1 MNNIQYSFRIRV
13 GQFLTKMGIGMRAKL
28 IIIFLTVQVLP
39 LLIITI
45 LALHQIGVLG
55 KVLNEIAVEDASA
68 ALNQNAV
75 ENIERM
81 STETASEVA
90 NFLYGRDDD
99 IRYLASIEPTVE
111 NFRAFAENQTRHV
124 IDRGEWVLAEDGQS
138 WEQVNPPA
146 KNNEEGISTNR
157 ENNDMDGFNYR
168 PGEVYPY
175 TSVPLYDEITF
186 LDLDG
191 VEVVKYVTPNSTKVN
206 YPMSSELKDVS
217 DRLNTYVKAE
227 TYFDSL
233 QEMEVGEIYV
243 SDVTGAYVGANYI
256 GMYTPDNIAEAEET
270 RGYDIEYSPQVQ
282 AYAGEENPNGQRF
295 EGIVRWATPVA
306 GDNGEMIGYVT
317 FALNHDHI
325 MEFVDH
331 ITPMNERYTQLPSAY
346 EGNYA
351 FIWDY
356 QCRSICHPRHHSIVG
371 FDPETGD
378 SQIPWLETSIY
389 QGWQE
394 SGLEKW
400 TDFAS
405 NYPRFFKQS
414 RDKTPAAELTQA
426 GLVGLDGRYL
436 NNAPQC
442 TGWMDLTRHGGS
454 GSFYILWS
462 GIYKLNTAAAIPYY
476 TGQYAPSEDNNYSR
490 RGFGF
495 VAIGAG
501 LEDFM
506 EPAEEM
512 SVRLD
517 DTISENQ
524 NDTIINLVAITFSL
538 IVLVVLAAILIASS
552 ITGKINKLIVGI
564 SRFRRGERHFRFEE
578 PVKDEF
584 GALADSFDEMADSI
598 VDSMKNSLCITD
610 MNRKVI
616 YMNEAALDFCKATL
630 EEIVGADYAEVSVYQ
645 AGSLNDPILA
655 LLEGREAES
664 IYMEDSDRYLRAIA
678 NYALDKNGD
687 RFGYIIESIDMTEM
701 IREQIRI
708 EEQRSLLDKVFASS
722 PDLIWYMDARG
733 AYFTVNPRFAA
744 LVNRP
749 TEEFVGKTAAEILP
763 GNVAE
768 GFAQNDKKAIDASE
782 PVYSEER
789 LIFADGHEEV
799 LDSVRTPIYDPN
811 GAFIGILGYA
821 RDVTS
826 RVQIDEALRKT
837 QIDLEYAVQ
846 EANQANQH
854 KGEFLARMSHEIRTP
869 MNAIIGLA
877 TLSQKKL
884 DEMENTDDNVS
895 AIRRNIDQI
904 EASSQHLLGL
914 LNDILDLSKIEAGKI
929 ELTEETVDMDRL
941 ADTIES
947 MIRTRCEDKKINFI
961 TKFDTFE
968 VPNFRF
974 DSLRLRQV
982 LINLLGNAV
991 KFTPSGGVINFEI
1004 QCLERRDGKALA
1016 KFIVHDTGIGIAEEN
1031 QTKVF
1036 ESFEQATGDVAKT
1049 HGGTGL
1055 GLAISRRIVEL
1066 FGSELKLESTLG
1078 EGSTFYFSVWLTE
1091 TEAKAMEKVSIKN
1104 VVDIFK
1110 GKHLLLVDDVEINRM
1125 IVSAMLEETGIIID
1139 EAADG
1144 EEAVAAF
1151 NASDEGYFDII
1162 LMDIQMPKLNGYGA
1176 SQAIRQSD
1184 RSDAATIPI
1193 VAQTANAFKEDIDRA
1208 IASGMNSHIS
1218 KPIEM
1223 EVLYETLYRFLNINE
1238 TS

>member
-1 MNNIQYSFRIRV
+1 MKNNHYSLRIKI
-13 GQFLTKMGIGMRAKL
+13 GQFLTRMGIGMRAKL

-39 LLIITI
+39 LLIITA

-55 KVLNEIAVEDASA
+55 TVLNEIAVEDASA
-68 ALNQNAV
+68 ALNQSAV

-81 STETASEVA
+81 STETAFEVA
-90 NFLYGRDDD
+90 NFLYSRDDD
-99 IRYLASIEPTVE
+99 LRYLATIEPTVE
-111 NFRAFAENQTRHV
+111 NYRAFAESKTRHL
-124 IDRGEWVLAEDGQS
+124 IDKGEWVLAEDGQS
-138 WEQVNPPA
+138 WVQVNPPQPET
-146 KNNEEGISTNR
+146 KGGISTNP
-157 ENNDMDGFNYR
+157 ENEDMDGFNYR
-168 PGEVYPY
+168 QPEEYPY

-186 LDLDG
+186 VGLDG
-191 VEVVKYVTPNSTKVN
+191 QELVKYVTPNSTKVN

-217 DRLNTYVKAE
+217 DRQNTYVKTE
-227 TYFDSL
+227 TYFAAL
-233 QEMEVGEIYV
+233 QDMEAGDIYV

-256 GMYTPDNIAEAEET
+256 GMYTPDIVADAAAT
-270 RGYDIEYSPQVQ
+270 RGYDIEYSPETQ
-282 AYAGEENPNGQRF
+282 AYSGEENPNGQRF
-295 EGIVRWATPVA
+295 EGIVRFATPVA
-306 GDNGEMIGYVT
+306 GANGEIAGYVT

-356 QCRSICHPRHHSIVG
+356 QCRNICHPRHHSIVG
-371 FDPETGD
+371 TDPETGD
-378 SQIPWLETSIY
+378 PQIPWLETSIY
-389 QGWQE
+389 EGWKQ

-400 TDFAS
+400 MDYAS
-405 NYPRFFKQS
+405 NYPAFYKQS
-414 RDKTPAAELTQA
+414 REKKPAAELTQA

-476 TGQYAPSEDNNYSR
+476 TGQYAPSEANNFSK

-495 VAIGAG
+495 VAIGSG
-501 LEDFM
+501 LEDFTA
-506 EPAEEM
+506 PADVM
-512 SVRLD
+512 SERLN
-517 DTISENQ
+517 DTITENQ
-524 NDTIINLVAITFSL
+524 NDTMINLVAITFSL

-552 ITGKINKLIVGI
+552 ITGKIKKLIIGI
-564 SRFRRGERHFRFEE
+564 SRFREGERQFRFEE

-584 GALADSFDEMADSI
+584 GALSDSFDDMADSI
-598 VDSMKNSLCITD
+598 VDSVKNSLCITD

-616 YMNEAALDFCKATL
+616 YMNEPALDFCKATL
-630 EEIVGADYAEVSVYQ
+630 DEIVGADYSAVSVYQ
-645 AGSLNDPILA
+645 AGSVYDPIDA
-655 LLEGREAES
+655 LLDEREAEVC
-664 IYMEDSDRYLRAIA
+664 YLEEDDRYLRGVA
-678 NYALDKNGD
+678 NYVLDKEG
-687 RFGYIIESIDMTEM
+687 RRIGYIVESVDMTEM

-722 PDLIWYMDARG
+722 PDMIWYMDARG
-733 AYFTVNPRFAA
+733 AYFTVNPRFAS
-744 LVNRP
+744 LVDRP
-749 TEEFVGKTAAEILP
+749 TEEFVGKTATDILP
-763 GNVAE
+763 ESIAE
-768 GFAQNDKKAIDASE
+768 GFGQNDKKAIDASE

-789 LIFADGHEEV
+789 LVFADGHEEV

-811 GAFIGILGYA
+811 GAFIGILGFA

-826 RVQIDEALRKT
+826 RVEIDAALRKT
-837 QIDLEYAVQ
+837 QLDLEHAVK

-884 DEMENTDDNVS
+884 DEMEYTDENVLS
-895 AIRRNIDQI
+895 VRRNIDQI

-929 ELTEETVDMDRL
+929 ELTDEIVDINRLAETVD
-941 ADTIES
+941 S
-947 MIRTRCEDKKINFI
+947 MIRTRCEDKKINFV
-961 TKFDTFE
+961 TQFDIFE
-968 VPNFRF
+968 QPNFKL

-991 KFTPSGGVINFEI
+991 KFTPSGGYIYFEI
-1004 QCLERRDGKALA
+1004 HLLERKDDKAL
-1016 KFIVHDTGIGIAEEN
+1016 VHFVVRDTGIGIAKEN
-1031 QTKVF
+1031 HTKVF

-1066 FGSELKLESTLG
+1066 FGSKLELSSELG
-1078 EGSTFYFSVWLTE
+1078 EGSTFHFSVWLNE
-1091 TEAKAMEKVSIKN
+1091 TDAEIMEQVSIQD
-1104 VVDIFK
+1104 VTDIFK
-1110 GKHLLLVDDVEINRM
+1110 GKKMLLVDDIDINRM
-1125 IVSAMLEETGIIID
+1125 IVAAMLEDTGILID

-1144 EEAVAAF
+1144 EEAVEMYL
-1151 NASDEGYFDII
+1151 ASEEGQYDII
-1162 LMDIQMPKLNGYGA
+1162 LMDIQMPKMNGYSA
-1176 SQAIRQSD
+1176 SEAIRKANRADSK
-1184 RSDAATIPI
+1184 TVPI

-1208 IASGMNSHIS
+1208 LAIGMNSHIS
-1218 KPIEM
+1218 KPVEM
-1223 EVLYETLYRFLNINE
+1223 EVLYETLYRFLRRE
-1238 TS
+1238 